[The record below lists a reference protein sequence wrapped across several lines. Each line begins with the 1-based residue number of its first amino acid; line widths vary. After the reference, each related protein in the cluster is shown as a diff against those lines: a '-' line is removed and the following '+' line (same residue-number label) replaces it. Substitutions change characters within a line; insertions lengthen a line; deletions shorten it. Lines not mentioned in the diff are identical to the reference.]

1 MLARIRALDGG
12 TMDDDILIGD
22 AETGTQTAVESG
34 TPFPLDPND
43 GDLFDLS
50 ADLTVAPSEYYG
62 PARYWYDETLGDWYR
77 NPITFQRAAPW
88 PNAGGEVLGDELYR
102 TDLDIWYRWTGA
114 WTQMNVAATVVTGT
128 LSATQL
134 KKGIQPFDSSVLV
147 EALRVVASAT
157 VTLNF
162 DQDNGAG
169 KTQITASAGT
179 PFSDFAVGDIIVIQ
193 NSEPDAT
200 GARVNDATGKIV
212 DTVNVGGQ
220 GITLTN
226 TVVGGVDNAD
236 DETMIVSV
244 TDAVKWTGANPAVWF
259 ADGTNQNI
267 ANGSVTGLTLDN
279 TYWAIFTVGAGVS
292 LTNTY
297 ANAVS
302 DTVGIIARVTTRTGE
317 EPLIF
322 PVFNRQKSTTLDFL
336 GAGAIDTH
344 TLTAEALIGKIMKT
358 SEGVSWIDGAGDPGV
373 IITRNGIK
381 GKGAAGILQTL
392 MQSTD
397 GTILAGGG
405 NVVLDA
411 TGVLI
416 KGLTAFRV
424 ANAAGGVLGGVTGA
438 AGAGTTVAVV
448 AAAGNNLALT
458 SDQQIG
464 INSVNSY
471 IVISPDGGDLV
482 LQSAGAN
489 KIDLR
494 LDIIPNAAEDLG
506 TAIKPFGTIY
516 GIDVYGRVRYSD
528 LRSTDLTC
536 VRCGERFKKGQ
547 SLIFEVKGYEPDRV
561 HGEEMLSLPI
571 HAQCPIIPRVRKWVH
586 GLLR

>member
-1 MLARIRALDGG
+1 
-12 TMDDDILIGD
+12 
-22 AETGTQTAVESG
+22 
-34 TPFPLDPND
+34 LDPND

-50 ADLTVAPSEYYG
+50 ADLTVGAAEYYG

-77 NPITFQRAAPW
+77 NPITMQRAAD

-114 WTQMNVAATVVTGT
+114 WTQMDVAATVITGT
-128 LSATQL
+128 VSASQL

-147 EALRVVASAT
+147 EALRVVASAA
-157 VTLNF
+157 VTLDF

-179 PFSDFAVGDIIVIQ
+179 PFSDFTAGDIIVIQ

-200 GARVNDATGKIV
+200 GARINDATGEIV
-212 DTVNVGGQ
+212 DTVNGGGA

-226 TVVGGVDNAD
+226 TVVGGADNAD
-236 DETMIVSV
+236 DETMIVSA

-267 ANGSVTGLTLDN
+267 ANGSDTGLTLDN
-279 TYWAIFTVGAGVS
+279 TYWAIFTVAAGVS

-302 DTVGIIARVTTRTGE
+302 DTVGIIARITTRTGE

-344 TLTAEALIGKIMKT
+344 TLTAEALIGKIMTT
-358 SEGVSWIDGAGDPGV
+358 SEGVQWAAGGDPGI
-373 IITRNGIK
+373 IITPIGLR
-381 GKGAAGILQTL
+381 GKGAAGAL
-392 MQSTD
+392 MVE
-397 GTILAGGG
+397 ILATNGYI
-405 NVVLDA
+405 
-411 TGVLI
+411 T
-416 KGLTAFRV
+416 
-424 ANAAGGVLGGVTGA
+424 AAGGAVRIDDDGINLIDDA
-438 AGAGTTVAVV
+438 AGQYLIWRKATEAIK
-448 AAAGNNLALT
+448 AAIYKDVNDYLVIHATDGRIRMRGHTMPLA
-458 SDQQIG
+458 
-464 INSVNSY
+464 
-471 IVISPDGGDLV
+471 DGGF
-482 LQSAGAN
+482 
-489 KIDLR
+489 
-494 LDIIPNAAEDLG
+494 DLG
-506 TAIKPFGTIY
+506 MNLIRWGNIY
-516 GIDVYGRVRYSD
+516 GDDIYGRVRYSD

-536 VRCGERFKKGQ
+536 ARCGERFKKGQ
-547 SLIFEVKGYEPDRV
+547 SLVFEVKGYESNKV
-561 HGEEMLSLPI
+561 NGEEMLSLPV